1 MSHGGDLLG
10 RLVDEDAHPLDSA
23 RDLGDYRFHI
33 FDGNVALTP
42 GEDEAEQV
50 DAELDREFD
59 ILGPRVAADLDLRHC
74 PLSSRTFA
82 SRSGARRSDSPTS
95 AASTPS
101 RSSASISARL
111 SMPLPLPTTWA
122 GGAKR
127 SNPALGSL
135 PT

>member
-10 RLVDEDAHPLDSA
+10 RLVDEDAHPLDPA
-23 RDLGDYRFHI
+23 RDLGDDRFHI

-101 RSSASISARL
+101 RSSASISAPSVL
-111 SMPLPLPTTWA
+111 APLPSA
-122 GGAKR
+122 HGV
-127 SNPALGSL
+127 
-135 PT
+135 